1 MVRCG
6 IDRSLLD
13 GPERGFLPWKIHQ
26 YAAGYSV
33 KAIVKIAALG
43 ILMAQST
50 VLHAQLTVWK
60 LGGSGVPWVGQ
71 DTVRVMVDLESEP
84 GTLQPVYVEPGTN
97 IISLLNNWSFLR
109 QPKEL
114 GYIDGERPRIWK
126 WNEGNGDPTENG
138 VALIDADSS
147 TYNSS
152 KAEGID
158 KVFFTIDLGV
168 PMPAHTFGFHTPS
181 SGYRSDG
188 TLLRTD
194 ATPAFQVSLQKESSD
209 LFGVKGGWPLEKII
223 GERQENF
230 APDVHIEF
238 PQQYARFFRWV
249 RKLSVI
255 DEEVLRRAGGGGQ
268 GNQARALLG
277 TVSEFEVYGEGV
289 PRRVIYK
296 TKIIDL
302 GVEQNFGR
310 LFFAATPMRRVGV
323 AFVEAPD
330 AQAGVQVE
338 VRTGRDDD
346 PNIYREYTVTGKEK
360 EVSRARYE
368 NELRTGFERTC
379 ASCDYVQR
387 APRPGMRASILY
399 DSDHWTYWS
408 SPIAQSGASL
418 GLASGSHIQVRIT
431 LESEAFADFVRLDS
445 LWIETAPLLADRV
458 VGEVALL
465 DQQRPARGIAEV
477 ELGQSADFTYDVAAV
492 FSSSG
497 QRGFDVV
504 YIRTDTRPQFKS
516 LSIGDERVEP
526 ISVEESDS
534 GLRVL
539 LPQRIS
545 QANNR
550 SLRIVFAAEVFE
562 LATTFL
568 GEISDSQTE
577 GLPQPVVGGDA
588 NDQVATNGLRV
599 ISGAADV
606 FSVLRDITF
615 SSPVVTPNGDGIH
628 DEIEINYALFG
639 LPESV
644 PVELRVHRMDGGRL
658 VTLPLGEQMAGFHT
672 TRWDGRDESG
682 RLVQPGM
689 YLISIAVLAERR
701 NDLSIRPV
709 GVAY

>member
-1 MVRCG
+1 M
-6 IDRSLLD
+6 
-13 GPERGFLPWKIHQ
+13 KT
-26 YAAGYSV
+26 
-33 KAIVKIAALG
+33 IAKTTVLCALM
-43 ILMAQST
+43 LQST
-50 VLHAQLTVWK
+50 MLYAQLAVWK

-84 GTLQPVYVEPGTN
+84 GALRPVYVEPGTN
-97 IISLLNNWSFLR
+97 IISLLDDWSFLR

-114 GYIDGERPRIWK
+114 GYVDGERPRIWK

-168 PMPAHTFGFHTPS
+168 PMPAHTFGFHAPS

-194 ATPAFQVSLQKESSD
+194 ATPAFQVSLQEESSD
-209 LFGVKGGWPLEKII
+209 LFGVKGGWALEKVI
-223 GERQENF
+223 GERRENLS
-230 APDVHIEF
+230 PDVRIEF

-249 RKLSVI
+249 RKLSII

-277 TVSEFEVYGEGV
+277 TISEFEVYGEGV

-310 LFFAATPMRRVGV
+310 LFFAATPMRRVGD

-330 AQAGVQVE
+330 AQARVQVE
-338 VRTGRDDD
+338 VRTGRDGD

-399 DSDHWTYWS
+399 DSDRWTYWS
-408 SPIAQSGASL
+408 SPISESGSSL

-445 LWIETAPLLADRV
+445 LWVETAPLLADRV

-465 DQQRPARGIAEV
+465 EHQRPVRGIAEV
-477 ELGQSADFTYDVAAV
+477 ELGRSADFTYDLAAA
-492 FSSSG
+492 FSSG
-497 QRGFDVV
+497 AQRGFDTV
-504 YIRTDTRPQFKS
+504 YIRTETLPQFKS
-516 LSIGDERVEP
+516 LSVGGEP
-526 ISVEESDS
+526 VDPVFVEEDDS
-534 GLRVL
+534 GLRVV

-545 QANNR
+545 RTNNR
-550 SLRIVFAAEVFE
+550 PLRLVFAAEVFE

-577 GLPQPVVGGDA
+577 GLPQPIVEGDA
-588 NDQVATNGLRV
+588 NDQVTTNGLQV
-599 ISGAADV
+599 ISSASHV
-606 FSVLRDITF
+606 SSVLRDMAF

-628 DEIEINYALFG
+628 DEIEISYALFG

-644 PVELRVHRMDGGRL
+644 PVELRVHRMDGALL
-658 VTLPLGEQMAGFHT
+658 VTLPQGEQMAGLHT
-672 TRWDGRDESG
+672 VRWDGRDEAG
-682 RLVQPGM
+682 RLAQPGM
-689 YLISIAVLAERR
+689 YLVSVAVLAEQR